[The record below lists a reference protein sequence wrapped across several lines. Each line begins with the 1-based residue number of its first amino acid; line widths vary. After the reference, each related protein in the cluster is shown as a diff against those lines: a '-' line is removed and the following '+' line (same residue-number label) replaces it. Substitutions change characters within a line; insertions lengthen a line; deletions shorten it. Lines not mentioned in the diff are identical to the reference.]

1 MFFFWHVIIFIYF
14 VPIKYQMKETSHF
27 LPYRAR
33 VEQENQ
39 VIWSKAYVI
48 IAAVTPM
55 ANVKN
60 YWLIGGWY
68 RFFGFVLI

>member
-1 MFFFWHVIIFIYF
+1 
-14 VPIKYQMKETSHF
+14 MKETSYF
-27 LPYRAR
+27 LPYQAR